1 MVKKRDPFFVRVC
14 GSANNKTQTEKKTQR
29 HRKKK
34 TDTERKAEREID
46 LMRTHLSE
54 SISGM
59 FLCAPV
65 MIPPS
70 DCRPRLYW
78 VQGFTFFFV
87 GSL

>member
-1 MVKKRDPFFVRVC
+1 VC
-14 GSANNKTQTEKKTQR
+14 GSANNKTE
-29 HRKKK
+29 RKKDPKTHKEK
-34 TDTERKAEREID
+34 TDTERKAERERD

-59 FLCAPV
+59 FLCAPA

-78 VQGFTFFFV
+78 VEGFTFFL